1 MNLDAEKVINNL
13 LVQLSQKN
21 RETAML
27 SAQVETLQE
36 QLQEATKPVE
46 KEDTQGA

>member
-13 LVQLSQKN
+13 LFQLSQKN

-36 QLQEATKPVE
+36 QLQEAPKPVE
-46 KEDTQGA
+46 KEG